1 MIFLLQLLCRPV
13 HGATAPSSTA
23 AHVGGLHVPR
33 ETATVDVVGQPQAAA
48 ENTPQDNDA
57 GAAVW
62 LRGSG
67 SCGEV
72 HSTPLPTAF

>member
-1 MIFLLQLLCRPV
+1 M
-13 HGATAPSSTA
+13 HGATSPISTA
-23 AHVGGLHVPR
+23 AHLGGLHVPP
-33 ETATVDVVGQPQAAA
+33 ETAAVAVVGQPQAAA
-48 ENTPQDNDA
+48 ENTHQDNDA